1 MREASNPGLRV
12 EKRRRRVTS
21 SPGPTES
28 DFSAFLDGIEQDLCP
43 VVSDGVGT
51 QVLPTV
57 IQSPGT
63 TLAEE
68 SCEPTYWK
76 SREFSTRQS
85 TILAM
90 KK

>member
-1 MREASNPGLRV
+1 MWEAWNPGLRL
-12 EKRRRRVTS
+12 EKRRRRMTS
-21 SPGPTES
+21 SPDPTDS
-28 DFSAFLDGIEQDLCP
+28 DLSAFLDGFEQDLCP

-68 SCEPTYWK
+68 SCKPTHWK
-76 SREFSTRQS
+76 SREFSTR
-85 TILAM
+85 
-90 KK
+90 